1 MIRFIL
7 KRKQK
12 LVSGVEV
19 EDFHHIDDSVFELEK
34 CLKAGGFSK
43 SQYDYHVLVGVEI
56 IPDKSVEM
64 LGNG

>member
-12 LVSGVEV
+12 LISGVEV

-34 CLKAGGFSK
+34 CLKSSNFAED
-43 SQYDYHVLVGVEI
+43 QYDYHGLVGVEI
-56 IPDKSVEM
+56 IPEGVKTIKRR
-64 LGNG
+64 